1 MPTTKFR
8 VNLSIPADV
17 QRSLQKLA
25 KRDHISIT
33 TKTLNLV
40 YQALE
45 IEEDAALMK
54 IVKAREK
61 IKGKYISHED
71 AWV

>member
-8 VNLSIPADV
+8 VNISVPADV
-17 QRSLQKLA
+17 KRSLQKLA
-25 KRDHISIT
+25 KRDHISVT

-45 IEEDAALMK
+45 IEEDAVLIS
-54 IVKAREK
+54 IVKEREK
-61 IKGKYISHED
+61 TKGKYIPHSK
-71 AWV
+71 AWL